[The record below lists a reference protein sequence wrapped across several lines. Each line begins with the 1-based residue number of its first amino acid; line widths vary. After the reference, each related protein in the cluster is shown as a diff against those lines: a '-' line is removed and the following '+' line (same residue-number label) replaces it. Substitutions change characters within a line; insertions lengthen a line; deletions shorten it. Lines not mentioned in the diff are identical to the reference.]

1 MKLPRGQLLRSR
13 VVADPGTALSTALEN
28 DLTGYA
34 VFEPRDALLLDADGK
49 GVVTFD
55 AGVPVLAYHTGTDA
69 GGPAALADL
78 AVPGPYSVDL
88 FELDANALSEVHD
101 TPPLRVPPELPAERL
116 AGDPALADR
125 TRDAAPAARV
135 DEAETGGDGPGTVAA
150 FLDDEEKIAAIRE
163 QARSEARDRAQ
174 EWGLADELAGLPGP
188 GTDSDDD
195 EEGDDAPGDEFG
207 RD

>member
-13 VVADPGTALSTALEN
+13 VVTDPGTALSTALEH

-34 VFEPRDALLLDADGK
+34 VFEPRDALLLDTDGR
-49 GVVTFD
+49 GVLTFD

-69 GGPAALADL
+69 GGAAALADL

-88 FELDANALSEVHD
+88 FELDADALAEVHD
-101 TPPLRVPPELPAERL
+101 TPPLRVSPGLPAERL

-135 DEAETGGDGPGTVAA
+135 DEAETEGDGPGTVAA
-150 FLDDEEKIAAIRE
+150 FLDDEEKISAIRE
-163 QARSEARDRAQ
+163 QARSEARDRAR
-174 EWGLADELAGLPGP
+174 EWGLADELADLPRP
-188 GTDSDDD
+188 VADADDD
-195 EEGDDAPGDEFG
+195 EESDDSPGEEFS